1 MKRKKAR
8 AAKPAAPVAELE
20 AKPINE
26 LGDDVLSRIPG
37 RYERV
42 TMGQIF
48 RLSREPRRTRTDVAG
63 VPLPPDLESVAS
75 QWGFEHRGFVENFF
89 DHLSS
94 NGHLPE
100 HSMTD
105 EHWRLLE
112 EHFHA
117 CFRKGFY
124 LALLRYAD
132 DLKTSAEATAMIR
145 EEQRRIDLLS
155 KQRRENGAMLA
166 EEGRA
171 AKAPND
177 AARAKWICSAYRR
190 IRSAKPDGSRGNGAA
205 IRDVVERYQSQTGK
219 SITPRGVREIL
230 KRHGAM
236 PARRKGKN

>member
-8 AAKPAAPVAELE
+8 NVNPNFPVAELE
-20 AKPINE
+20 AKPLNE
-26 LGDDVLSRIPG
+26 LGDNVLSRIPG

-48 RLSREPRRTRTDVAG
+48 GLSREPRRARTDVAG

-75 QWGFEHRGFVENFF
+75 QWAYEQRGFVESFF
-89 DHLSS
+89 DT
-94 NGHLPE
+94 GHLPE
-100 HSMTD
+100 YSMAD
-105 EHWRLLE
+105 EHWRLLQD
-112 EHFHA
+112 HFHA

-145 EEQRRIDLLS
+145 EEQRRIDLVS
-155 KQRRENGAMLA
+155 KQRRENGAILA

-190 IRSAKPDGSRGNGAA
+190 IRPSKPPGSRGNGAA
-205 IRDVVERYQSQTGK
+205 IRDVVERYQSQTGE
-219 SITPRGVREIL
+219 SITPRGVRGIL
-230 KRHGAM
+230 NRLGMM